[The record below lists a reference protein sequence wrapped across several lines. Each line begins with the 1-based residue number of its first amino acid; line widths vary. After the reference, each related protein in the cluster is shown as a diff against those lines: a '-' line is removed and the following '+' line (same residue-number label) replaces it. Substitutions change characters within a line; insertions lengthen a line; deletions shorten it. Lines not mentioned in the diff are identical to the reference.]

1 MVYAV
6 VSKTTARLSVWVRLP
21 PRPLNIVMKK
31 ISPLLRPEFF
41 DIFGVF
47 VWIFFIVVSLRA
59 LVTGNMPD
67 WTLFVILVIGVLG
80 LIVDGTIVY
89 KTYIRKK

>member
-1 MVYAV
+1 MSISIFLAFLFGKVKQKEFLIY
-6 VSKTTARLSVWVRLP
+6 TVW
-21 PRPLNIVMKK
+21 M
-31 ISPLLRPEFF
+31 
-41 DIFGVF
+41 IF
-47 VWIFFIVVSLRA
+47 IFFIVVSLRA

-67 WTLFVILVIGVLG
+67 WALFVILVIGVLG

>member
-1 MVYAV
+1 MALNKFP
-6 VSKTTARLSVWVRLP
+6 SFVRA
-21 PRPLNIVMKK
+21 
-31 ISPLLRPEFF
+31 EFF

-47 VWIFFIVVSLRA
+47 IWIFFIVVSLRA

-67 WTLFVILVIGVLG
+67 WALFVILVIGVLG